1 MDNWYFKCRDR
12 SYYLGATKQ
21 ELKKITELEDA
32 IPHLE
37 KMDYTI
43 CPLQWEIYK
52 KQGKP
57 FGRYVSWC
65 NLKAIKSF
73 GFKDKN
79 LFDLK

>member
-21 ELKKITELEDA
+21 ELKKITKLEDA

-65 NLKAIKSF
+65 NLAAIKSF